1 MWIIVKDVP
10 QFVFHVPKS
19 APLWPPHNDLIFV
32 WLISVMRLPL
42 RSTSRSRAVVA
53 RRAHNPKVGSSNLPF
68 ATKPRQWRGFLFHAT
83 APGIAK
89 MEHGDFCILSLRPD
103 NYRDCVERMKTGFV
117 NIFGRPNAGKSTLLN
132 LLMGEK
138 LAIVSPKVQTTRHR
152 IKGILTEKE
161 YQLIFSDTP
170 GIIEPKYK
178 LHEKMMQ
185 AVKNSLEDADLALL
199 IVDIN
204 DDWRECDQIFS
215 SLKLKAPAVVV
226 INKIDT
232 TSKEKLQEAISF
244 FTGKPYSKKIIPVS
258 AKDSRYKQQIV
269 KDILEFVPQGEKFY
283 EDDEI
288 TDLSTR
294 FFVAE
299 LIREKIFE
307 LFEEEIPYQTTVI
320 VQEFKEKATLVKIRA
335 EIIVHRET
343 QKAIILG
350 EGGKMIKKLG
360 TVAREE
366 IEKFLGQKIFLEL
379 FVKVREKW
387 REREDYLREFGY

>member
-1 MWIIVKDVP
+1 
-10 QFVFHVPKS
+10 
-19 APLWPPHNDLIFV
+19 
-32 WLISVMRLPL
+32 
-42 RSTSRSRAVVA
+42 
-53 RRAHNPKVGSSNLPF
+53 
-68 ATKPRQWRGFLFHAT
+68 
-83 APGIAK
+83 
-89 MEHGDFCILSLRPD
+89 
-103 NYRDCVERMKTGFV
+103 MKTGFV

-152 IKGILTEKE
+152 IKGILTDKN
-161 YQLIFSDTP
+161 YQIIFSDTP

-185 AVKNSLEDADLALL
+185 AVKSSLEDADVALL

-204 DDWRECDQIFS
+204 ENWPESDEIFS
-215 SLKLKAPAVVV
+215 SLKLKVPAIVVL
-226 INKIDT
+226 NKIDT
-232 TSKEKLQEAISF
+232 TYREKLEAGISF
-244 FTGKPYSKKIIPVS
+244 FAGKSYSKKVIPVS
-258 AKDSRYKQQIV
+258 AKENSYKKEII
-269 KDILEFVPQGEKFY
+269 KNILEFLPEGEKFY
-283 EDDEI
+283 QDDEI

-307 LFEEEIPYQTTVI
+307 LFEQEIPYQTTVI
-320 VQEFKEKATLVKIRA
+320 VQEFKEKTTLIKIRA

-360 TVAREE
+360 TESRVE
-366 IEKFLGQKIFLEL
+366 IEKFLSGTGERQKVFLEL

-387 REREDYLREFGY
+387 REREDYLKEFGY